1 MERHQ
6 WRATIGQQIADPIP
20 KPPAELQPALPVQMW
35 QVDERTV
42 VQLTSKIEQRR
53 LIAWKTASQMP
64 LEDLQCHRGNPSIEG

>member
-20 KPPAELQPALPVQMW
+20 KPLAELQPALPVQMW

-42 VQLTSKIEQRR
+42 VQLASQIEQRR
-53 LIAWKTASQMP
+53 LIAWKNCFADAAGGSPMP
-64 LEDLQCHRGNPSIEG
+64 PRESVD